1 MYLSPQRLGFVFRTQ
16 SLVKLIK
23 VRLHFVELIFITTSR
38 YSRSFMNLLEALMCM
53 VTYWG

>member
-1 MYLSPQRLGFVFRTQ
+1 MYLSPQRLGFVFRTR

-23 VRLHFVELIFITTSR
+23 VRLHFVELIFITASR
-38 YSRSFMNLLEALMCM
+38 NSRRFMNLLEALMWM